1 MDRPASSP
9 QKIARLVQRAR
20 KGDVVAYG
28 RLYDEYA
35 DRVYA
40 FARTRTRSVHDAED
54 VTATVFLK
62 AWESIR
68 SYDDRGLPF
77 SAWLFRIARNASIDE
92 HRRSART
99 PIPTEEPAA
108 DRAIEGPD
116 EAVIA
121 KVDTEK
127 LRQAVRM
134 LTEEQASVIAL
145 RFWWDLSL
153 KETAEALG
161 KNENAVKALQHRATR
176 TLARMLQ
183 EDSVDE
189 HS

>member
-1 MDRPASSP
+1 M
-9 QKIARLVQRAR
+9 QRAR
-20 KGDVVAYG
+20 KGDVVVYG
-28 RLYDEYA
+28 HLYDEYA

-40 FARTRTRSVHDAED
+40 FVRTRTRSVHDAED

-68 SYDDRGLPF
+68 LDDDRGLPF

-92 HRRSART
+92 HGAAPRT
-99 PIPTEEPAA
+99 PIPTRTHGRR
-108 DRAIEGPD
+108 RAVEAPD

-134 LTEEQASVIAL
+134 LTEEQTSVIVL

-183 EDSVDE
+183 EDGIDE